1 MRLRNVI
8 ILLLI
13 LPLLVWGGVKAFL
26 WYSIDATFKQ
36 AQARLSD
43 QADISYQDVR
53 TSVMGPIGLTGITIR
68 PKGSDDVIK
77 VGSLLATWNEPKGI
91 VPILEAFYKKSLP
104 KELNLSAN
112 QIVLSLDSDL
122 GDMITQPATWDW
134 QPPISLPT
142 SIWGCGNGAFQSA
155 DYNAMGYQRLELNA
169 RLEHSISAAT
179 GTLDFFLRVRNP
191 DMMTVSLEGSIPAKQ
206 NAIPSLQQILSPELK
221 LSSLSYS
228 VDDESF
234 IKKKISYC
242 SQKSGESP
250 SEFINSQIRRIA
262 TDLKRSNLYPSDEL
276 SKAYRNHL
284 TNATRIAVNLDPL
297 EPAGTAELAQL
308 ESANFVDWLGVNVL
322 VADDALSELFVERE
336 VATEEEKEEE
346 SEKPR
351 EETFNPTPITELG
364 THLSRLARVKT
375 NDGKTH
381 YAYIENAG
389 PEMLILTQH
398 LVGGSAT
405 FELEY
410 SEIIEIAVLY

>member
-1 MRLRNVI
+1 MRLRNII

-13 LPLLVWGGVKAFL
+13 LPVLVWGGVKAFL

-36 AQARLSD
+36 AQDQLSNR
-43 QADISYQDVR
+43 ADISYREVR
-53 TSVMGPIGLTGITIR
+53 TSVLGPIGLTGITIR

-77 VGSLLATWNEPKGI
+77 VGALLATWNEPKGI

-104 KELNLSAN
+104 KELKLSAN

-122 GDMITQPATWDW
+122 GDMITQPAKWDW
-134 QPPISLPT
+134 QPPINLPA
-142 SIWGCGNGAFQSA
+142 SIWGCGNGGFQPA

-179 GTLDFFLRVRNP
+179 GSLDFFLRVRNP
-191 DMMTVSLEGSIPAKQ
+191 DMMTVSLEGSIPVQK
-206 NAIPSLQQILSPELK
+206 NTIPSLQQILSPEFK
-221 LSSLSYS
+221 LASLSYT
-228 VDDESF
+228 VDDESY
-234 IKKKISYC
+234 IKKKVSYC
-242 SQKSGESP
+242 SQKSGQSP
-250 SEFINSQIRRIA
+250 GEFVNSQIRRIA
-262 TDLKRSNLYPSDEL
+262 ADLERFSLYPSDEL
-276 SKAYRNHL
+276 SEAYRNHL
-284 TNATRIAVNLDPL
+284 TNATRISVNLDPL
-297 EPAGTAELAQL
+297 EPAGRAELAQL
-308 ESANFVDWLGVNVL
+308 EAGNFVDWLGVNVL
-322 VADDALSELFVERE
+322 VGDNALSELFVERQ

-346 SEKPR
+346 SDKPK

-381 YAYIENAG
+381 YAYIEKAG

-410 SEIIEIAVLY
+410 SEIMEIAVLY